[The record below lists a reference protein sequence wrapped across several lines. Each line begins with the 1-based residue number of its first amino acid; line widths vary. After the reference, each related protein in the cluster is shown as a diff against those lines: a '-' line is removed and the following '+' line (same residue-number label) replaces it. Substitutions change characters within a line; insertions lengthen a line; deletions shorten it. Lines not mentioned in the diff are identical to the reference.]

1 MDTGA
6 ETNILGVEALEQ
18 VLKVSREEITPLSY
32 QLSLRGTTGLK
43 CNAILGRVTVCLSF
57 LLEASQ
63 KNEEFDQHKWVSSK
77 VTFLVADSSVNLRHI
92 IVGIPFMRQH
102 YVSLHFNP
110 RPKVSAMFSDAP
122 HGRRSRVN
130 LKLKNDTVKLHLSKP
145 IKIGDETASF
155 SMTNLAVEDDFVL
168 LLKNETNLQ
177 LPSHIV
183 FNGFL
188 KSDGEESLLLNKTL
202 ELPVWTETECNKV
215 TLLAE
220 VFRIPQA
227 SEQRIH
233 GSESNRNVVT
243 CPTAGSNDSH
253 DQETRSD
260 SYTESQSTCNGLQST
275 DKSEI
280 ENLDNLKYVC
290 NLGSLPLGD
299 QQRILDSSNDIYTN
313 VHGVEVEDIDTYS
326 GRTEEAEIEKEV
338 RLCSYCF

>member
-1 MDTGA
+1 MTANQVTVDPANDSKILRQIKNNFTHKKSRKRVNKFKKLVSTHKDISLKRSVYFIYWFYRIFKNVQGRPREFNISNFESNEINTNCEDKGHQIGKCPELIIKREGASKITYILMDTGA
-6 ETNILGVEALEQ
+6 ESNILGVEALEQ

-43 CNAILGRVTVCLSF
+43 YNAILGRVTVCLSF

-77 VTFLVADSSVNLRHI
+77 VTFPVADSSVNLRHI
-92 IVGIPFMRQH
+92 ILGIPFMRMH
-102 YVSLHFNP
+102 CIALHFNP
-110 RPKVSAMFSDAP
+110 RPKVSAMFSVAP

-130 LKLKNDTVKLHLSKP
+130 LKLNSDTVKLHLSKP

-188 KSDGEESLLLNKTL
+188 KSDGEESLLLNKTS

-220 VFRIPQA
+220 VF
-227 SEQRIH
+227 
-233 GSESNRNVVT
+233 
-243 CPTAGSNDSH
+243 
-253 DQETRSD
+253 
-260 SYTESQSTCNGLQST
+260 
-275 DKSEI
+275 
-280 ENLDNLKYVC
+280 
-290 NLGSLPLGD
+290 
-299 QQRILDSSNDIYTN
+299 
-313 VHGVEVEDIDTYS
+313 
-326 GRTEEAEIEKEV
+326 
-338 RLCSYCF
+338 